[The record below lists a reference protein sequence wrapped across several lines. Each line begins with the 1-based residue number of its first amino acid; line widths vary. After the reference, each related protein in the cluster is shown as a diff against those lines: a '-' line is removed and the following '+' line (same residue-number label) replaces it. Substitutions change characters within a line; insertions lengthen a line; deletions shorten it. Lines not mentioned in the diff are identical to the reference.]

1 MKGNFKGEDLE
12 GVHEALPFLIS
23 IITVYLYFSMNSV
36 DYFSSDCKVDSD
48 CATNKCNKK
57 TGKCE

>member
-1 MKGNFKGEDLE
+1 MVKTKLDSKYLFGFII
-12 GVHEALPFLIS
+12 AFLIS
-23 IITVYLYFSMNSV
+23 LITVYLYFSMNSV

>member
-1 MKGNFKGEDLE
+1 MVKTKLDSKYLFGFII
-12 GVHEALPFLIS
+12 AFLIS
-23 IITVYLYFSMNSV
+23 LIRVYLYFSMNSV

>member
-1 MKGNFKGEDLE
+1 MVKTKLDYKYLFGFII
-12 GVHEALPFLIS
+12 AFLIS
-23 IITVYLYFSMNSV
+23 LITVYLYFSMNSV

>member
-1 MKGNFKGEDLE
+1 MVKTKLDSKYLFGFII
-12 GVHEALPFLIS
+12 AFLIS

>member
-1 MKGNFKGEDLE
+1 MVKTKLDSKYLFGFII
-12 GVHEALPFLIS
+12 AFLIAL
-23 IITVYLYFSMNSV
+23 ITVYLYFSMNSV

-48 CATNKCNKK
+48 CANNKCNKK

>member
-1 MKGNFKGEDLE
+1 MVKTKLDSKYLFGFII
-12 GVHEALPFLIS
+12 AFLIS
-23 IITVYLYFSMNSV
+23 LITVYLYFSMNSV

-48 CATNKCNKK
+48 CSTNKCNKK

>member
-1 MKGNFKGEDLE
+1 MVKTKLDSKYLFGFII
-12 GVHEALPFLIS
+12 AFLIS
-23 IITVYLYFSMNSV
+23 LITVYLYFSMNSV
-36 DYFSSDCKVDSD
+36 DYFSSECKVDSD